1 MTTFSLSSSILSFQR
16 VVHLLR
22 VVMFPLSEG
31 KVSVSVSVK
40 LKLIGLLKVSHVTV
54 SLERQELVK
63 SVVSLNSGQSNHLYL
78 CFVQIFGLV

>member
-1 MTTFSLSSSILSFQR
+1 
-16 VVHLLR
+16 
-22 VVMFPLSEG
+22 
-31 KVSVSVSVK
+31 VSVSVSVK

-54 SLERQELVK
+54 SLKRQELVK